1 MRKIWT
7 IAWKDI
13 YGTYTDR
20 NLLIIMLLTPLAIST
35 IIALAFSDIS
45 SGNVPIRDIP
55 VAVVNLD
62 EGTAE
67 FNGGAIFVNALV
79 PGGAA
84 DDAGDDFHCALLDT
98 SDDPIDGGVG
108 MSLFDLTDAVLLDD
122 PDEAHAGVN
131 SGVYAAAVIIPTEF
145 SRSVVYSQDNP
156 GIEPVPIEV
165 YGDSGRPVSAGVI
178 QSVVSSIS
186 NQILTGQI
194 TIAATIE
201 SMIERAQ
208 SNPAFG
214 LRFLALNASD
224 NFQPD
229 FRCAFVSGL
238 NTVTIEQQAVTG
250 EVAQFNP
257 LVVFGAAQAAF
268 FALFTASGGATNILE
283 ERRNW
288 TLPRLLMSPT
298 PRLQILLGKLGGV
311 FGMVLLQLA
320 FLFIAFTVIGS
331 LLEGQ
336 PTFIWGTNIPAIV
349 ILVVATAAAA
359 SGVGMVTV
367 ALARNIEQANIIGG
381 IIAIAMG
388 VLGGAFFTVDA
399 IPLLEPL
406 TRLSIVR
413 WGSEGFARLAQG
425 QSDILINVLF
435 LGLIGA
441 GMFAISLVIFNR
453 RQDI

>member
-67 FNGGAIFVNALV
+67 FDGGAIFVNALV

-84 DDAGDDFHCALLDT
+84 DGAGDDFHCALLDT

-122 PDEAHAGVN
+122 RDEAHAGVN
-131 SGVYAAAVIIPTEF
+131 SGVYAAAVIIPAGF

-214 LRFLALNASD
+214 LRFLALSASD

-311 FGMVLLQLA
+311 FGMVLLQL
-320 FLFIAFTVIGS
+320 VVS
-331 LLEGQ
+331 LHR
-336 PTFIWGTNIPAIV
+336 FY
-349 ILVVATAAAA
+349 
-359 SGVGMVTV
+359 
-367 ALARNIEQANIIGG
+367 RH
-381 IIAIAMG
+381 
-388 VLGGAFFTVDA
+388 
-399 IPLLEPL
+399 
-406 TRLSIVR
+406 R
-413 WGSEGFARLAQG
+413 
-425 QSDILINVLF
+425 QS
-435 LGLIGA
+435 A
-441 GMFAISLVIFNR
+441 
-453 RQDI
+453 